1 MGRSWNDVTGDTL
14 YLWGKPYRLEIVY
27 DLIHQG
33 VEMAGDRIIFMM
45 QSFTTPDRQERII
58 EEFYRAE
65 LAAKLKSAFPK
76 AEKRTGISTKKY
88 QVYRLGKAKYSVSDS
103 GMIRINP
110 SMAIQNALCLDLI
123 LVKALIETKEPSGTD
138 RFYELLDACFPEWR
152 EVEKLFLDEFNL

>member
-1 MGRSWNDVTGDTL
+1 MGRSWNDVTGNTL

-27 DLIHQG
+27 HMYHQSTEIVG
-33 VEMAGDRIIFMM
+33 NRIIFTM
-45 QSFTTPDRQERII
+45 QKFMRPDKQEEII
-58 EEFYRAE
+58 DVFYRAE
-65 LAAKLKSAFPK
+65 LEAKIKSALPK

-110 SMAIQNALCLDLI
+110 SMAIQDSRCLDLI
-123 LVKALIETKEPSGTD
+123 LAKALIETVEPPGTD

-152 EVEKLFLDEFNL
+152 EIEKLFLDEFNL